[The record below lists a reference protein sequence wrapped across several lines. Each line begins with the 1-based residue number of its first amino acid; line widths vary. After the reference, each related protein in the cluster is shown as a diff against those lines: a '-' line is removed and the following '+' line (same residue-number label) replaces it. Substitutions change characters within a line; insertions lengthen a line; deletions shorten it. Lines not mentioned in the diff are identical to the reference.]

1 MSAIPQTKLTPA
13 EYLEFERRSEIK
25 HMPKKK
31 SSLQNKSELLAV
43 RSLLG
48 AVGALPLETSMR
60 FGKAVGKFIGSHFPK
75 LQKTARRNLEIAL
88 PELSETEKEK
98 IVRGTFES
106 LGRHL
111 GFVSHFRKFKHED
124 IRNLVEVVGKE
135 ENFDKARESGKGIIF
150 FTGHFGSWE
159 IFNLLPPAFG
169 HTMNI
174 LVRRIDNPLVENFV
188 DNFRTRFGC
197 VTLDKKLSA
206 RRMFRV
212 LENGEILGILA
223 DLNVQEK
230 EGVFVDFFG
239 VPAST
244 TTSIAKLAL
253 KTDAVVLP
261 AFAVWNEEKQKYV
274 VHLEPAIDYEKSEN
288 AEQNLIILTQ
298 KITNVVE
305 KYVRAYPEQW
315 LWIHKRWN
323 TRPKGEKA
331 LY

>member
-1 MSAIPQTKLTPA
+1 MIWDLGFLVPNRYNFLHSRFLMA
-13 EYLEFERRSEIK
+13 
-25 HMPKKK
+25 KKK
-31 SSLQNKSELLAV
+31 SNIQNRSELLAV

-48 AVGALPLETSMR
+48 AIGALPLETSMR
-60 FGKAVGKFIGSHFPK
+60 FGKAAGKFLAKQFPK

-88 PELSETEKEK
+88 PELTETEREK
-98 IVRGTFES
+98 IVHGTFES

-124 IRNLVEVVGKE
+124 IRDLVEVVGKAH
-135 ENFDKARESGKGIIF
+135 FDKAHETGRGILF

-159 IFNLLPPAFG
+159 VFNLLPPAFG
-169 HTMNI
+169 YGMNI

-188 DNFRTRFGC
+188 DKMRTRFGS
-197 VTLDKKLSA
+197 VTLDKTKSA
-206 RRMFRV
+206 RTMFRA
-212 LENGEILGILA
+212 LENGQLLGILA

-244 TTSIAKLAL
+244 TTSIAKLAI

-261 AFAVWNEEKQKYV
+261 AFAVWEESKKKYV
-274 VHLEPAIDYEKSEN
+274 VYLEPPIEYAKGDSSPEN
-288 AEQNLIILTQ
+288 ICELTQ
-298 KITNVVE
+298 KITTTVE
-305 KYVRAYPEQW
+305 KYVRQYPEQW

-323 TRPKGEKA
+323 TRPPGEA
-331 LY
+331 NLY